1 MTFQARRDYIMAQL
15 REKPLVTVS
24 ELAEA
29 FSLSE
34 VSVRKLLSAM
44 EQEGLLTR
52 SWGGA
57 TRPENALREYSHVE
71 KESLHLEEKKAIA
84 QYCYNEIRDDESVFL
99 DSGTTTIQLARLIA
113 SGAKR
118 RILVVTNALNIAME
132 FTHAEDI
139 SVILIGGEFRHRIV
153 CCTGELAVDALDH
166 FYFDRSFISGNHFS
180 LERGFTTPILS
191 EAKMKGKVFE
201 VSKCSY
207 VVMDSSKYG
216 SNSLCRIA
224 PIQAASMIVTDS
236 GLPES
241 ILSHFRENNI
251 SIVAVPKVE
260 NP

>member
-1 MTFQARRDYIMAQL
+1 MTLQERRDYIMQRLAD
-15 REKPLVTVS
+15 RPLVTVT
-24 ELAEA
+24 ELSEA

-34 VSVRKLLSAM
+34 VSVRKLLTSM

-57 TRPENALREYSHVE
+57 TRPGNVMHEFSHTE
-71 KESLHLEEKKAIA
+71 KERLHLEEKKAIA
-84 QYCYNEIRDDESVFL
+84 QFCYDEIRDEESVFL

-113 SGAKR
+113 AGAKR
-118 RILVVTNALNIAME
+118 RVLVVTNALNIAME
-132 FTHAEDI
+132 FIHAEDV

-201 VSKCSY
+201 VSKNSY

-224 PIQAASMIVTDS
+224 PIQAATMIVTDWR
-236 GLPES
+236 LPAAALDRFHERS
-241 ILSHFRENNI
+241 IP
-251 SIVAVPKVE
+251 IVAVQQPA

>member
-1 MTFQARRDYIMAQL
+1 MTLQDRKNYIIKL
-15 REKPLVTVS
+15 LSEKPLVTVA
-24 ELAEA
+24 ELAET

-34 VSVRKLLSAM
+34 VSVRKLLSMM
-44 EQEGLLTR
+44 EKEGSLTR

-57 TRPENALREYSHVE
+57 TRPGNVLHEYSHTE

-84 QYCYNEIRDDESVFL
+84 AFCYEKICDGESVFL

-118 RILVVTNALNIAME
+118 HILVVTNALNIAME
-132 FTHAEDI
+132 FIHAEDI

-201 VSKCSY
+201 VSKNAY
-207 VVMDSSKYG
+207 VCMDSSKYG

-224 PIQAASMIVTDS
+224 PIQSASMIVTDWRM
-236 GLPES
+236 PQS
-241 ILSHFRENNI
+241 ILNHFREKGI
-251 SIVAVPKVE
+251 TMVAVPQ
-260 NP
+260 PDAP